1 MSQFSAGTKTP
12 PHSSS
17 PPNESPIGHRK
28 TNSAAEPFPDHT
40 IDLSRAITP
49 PEYGTPAN
57 GSPVNSPPRQRSN
70 SRPLSMVLAHNP
82 PIMDVNEDTIPE
94 LQPVFTYLNSHSNK
108 LYQEGYFLKLDDQNT
123 QGRPNPDRTWTE
135 CFAQLVGT
143 VLSLWDAAELDAAG
157 EDGEVLPK
165 FINLT
170 DASIKM
176 IESLPTRSS
185 EEQPLQNIL
194 SISTAGRNR
203 YLLHFNSRHS
213 LLQWTAG
220 IRLSMFE
227 HSSLQEAYTG
237 ALIAGK
243 GKSLNNINIVMERS
257 RFKTEEWVRVRFGA
271 GVPWRRCWCVISPPD
286 EKEYAKLQKEMKKR
300 SPYDRSPVPSLK
312 GDIKFYDT
320 KKDGKKQKKALPIAS
335 ITDAYSAYAIY
346 PQAKSLIDAS
356 TLLKIEGN
364 ISIHTDPPSA
374 TEGFVFIMP
383 ETHPAVTGFEML
395 LRFLFPTWDTFGLY
409 GRPGRLVASVL
420 DTRSLMF
427 AMPKHKRYGYLENLD
442 VSNLIL
448 EDGSAAWIEKDW
460 RKKLK
465 ETTGTRM
472 NAVED
477 APSTRS
483 RSNSRKSVRLS
494 FGDGAPTSSRQKVGF
509 SGGSVRSSRSHSLTG
524 PPPRTDSAP
533 PDTQRDRSSPAPG
546 PIVPEHRSRNASDPN
561 GLGNLPR
568 NNYSPYSGSPQRGQT
583 PVGAYSQENT
593 RPYDGPNFDDSPGG
607 NNTPPPLKDLDGMR
621 QMQTPEPVSR
631 PPAFN
636 HAPQARPTS
645 NVYHSPELRRA
656 NSRLST
662 STLAQLANAGGLT
675 ARNDTDSPV
684 GREGDAMRSGP
695 PVPVLAN
702 NANHVGISANDNR
715 SREALS
721 PPGQNLSST
730 GLPPPLNLANKRSK
744 SPLAQSP
751 YGPPSPYNHGPN
763 SRPSTAD
770 GPRSP
775 MPPGHMA
782 PPRSPH
788 PQNPNYRPEQG
799 YGGPMANNRR
809 PSDPRAQPGYGP
821 SNRGPMPDGR
831 RPSDPRPPGQG
842 PPPHGQ
848 MMNPRRPSDPR
859 APPGQGPPHGQMMN
873 NRRPSDPRAPPGHG
887 PPPHGQP
894 PYGNNYRPGPR
905 GSPGPQGPPPPQVA
919 HRKPIPDRS
928 ANFDSQKAS
937 IISGSS
943 AITTNEIIDHY
954 AFDQGQGRHP
964 LRQGT
969 PNSDRRPP
977 PLQRQGSGHSSHYDD
992 ASSARSIDYAST
1004 HKSSETNQSVERP
1017 RAGVLKTVGNDE
1029 PDIPAN
1035 HSYDIPDI
1043 NFGPTVNYAATQQHQ
1058 RDKTP
1063 NALQPGMGQAVG
1075 SPANQRP
1082 IPPVHKSSGSI
1093 DATRTMA
1100 WQPGTTSPGA
1110 KTQGLNAEQY
1120 VQQKAAH
1127 ARSASSN
1134 TLGEMRSGTPTS
1146 AKRRSSYDILQ
1157 RHSRSSS
1164 ADLLSRPGSRGAN
1177 STLNYTSS
1185 GEVSSHL
1192 SAREQ
1197 EQVARMTGAPLIS
1210 VAGNQS
1216 QRQEAQGPSLVGAIE
1231 AREREKQQMQGVSN
1245 QVVQQTIN
1253 QRQQQQAIAYQHQM
1267 AQQQMAQQQQQMA
1280 QQQQQMVQQQQMAQ
1294 QQRAAQ
1300 QQMAQQ
1306 QMAQQ
1311 QMAQQQMSPQQ
1322 MVQQQQHMAQQQ
1334 QMMAQQ
1340 QAYHQQQMVGERS
1353 MSPPGAYSAM
1363 GRGGVPSPYG
1373 PGPAPYGG
1381 QQQMGYGQPSFSRP
1395 LQAAPQVDPRFAPP
1409 QGQYGAA
1416 PPPGQQPQRKVH
1428 PQYQGQ
1434 AF

>member
-17 PPNESPIGHRK
+17 PPNDSSPFGHRK
-28 TNSAAEPFPDHT
+28 TNSAAEPFPNHN

-49 PEYGTPAN
+49 PEYGTPVN
-57 GSPVNSPPRQRSN
+57 GSPVNSPPRKRSN

-82 PIMDVNEDTIPE
+82 PLMDVNEDTIPE
-94 LQPVFTYLNSHSNK
+94 LLPIFTFLNSHSNK

-123 QGRPNPDRTWTE
+123 QGKPNPDRTWTE

-185 EEQPLQNIL
+185 DEQPLQNIL

-227 HSSLQEAYTG
+227 HSTLQEAYTG

-286 EKEYAKLQKEMKKR
+286 EKEYARLQKELKKR
-300 SPYDRSPVPSLK
+300 SPYDRSPVPVLK
-312 GDIKFYDT
+312 GDIKFYDS
-320 KKDGKKQKKALPIAS
+320 KKDGKKQKKAMPIAS

-364 ISIHTDPPSA
+364 VSIHTDPPSS

-448 EDGSAAWIEKDW
+448 EDGSAGWNERDW

-472 NAVED
+472 NVVED

-494 FGDGAPTSSRQKVGF
+494 FGGGSGGSGGVGKPKVGF
-509 SGGSVRSSRSHSLTG
+509 SEDKGSVRSSRSHSLTG
-524 PPPRTDSAP
+524 PPRTDSAP
-533 PDTQRDRSSPAPG
+533 PDSQQDRASPAVAS
-546 PIVPEHRSRNASDPN
+546 VPEHRARNASDPN
-561 GLGNLPR
+561 HGVGPPYR
-568 NNYSPYSGSPQRGQT
+568 KDYSPYNGSPQRNQT
-583 PVGAYSQENT
+583 PASGYAQNNT
-593 RPYDGPNFDDSPGG
+593 APYDGPNFDDDRGGPG
-607 NNTPPPLKDLDGMR
+607 LRDLDGMR
-621 QMQTPEPVSR
+621 QMQTPEPVSQ

-636 HAPQARPTS
+636 HAPQARPVS
-645 NVYHSPELRRA
+645 NVYHSPELRQA
-656 NSRLST
+656 NSRLSI

-675 ARNDTDSPV
+675 GPNNSNSPA
-684 GREGDAMRSGP
+684 GREGDAARSGP
-695 PVPVLAN
+695 SVLAN
-702 NANHVGISANDNR
+702 ANNQLGISANENR

-721 PPGQNLSST
+721 PPGQNPAST
-730 GLPPPLNLANKRSK
+730 GHPAPLNLSKQRSK
-744 SPLAQSP
+744 SPLAPQSP
-751 YGPPSPYNHGPN
+751 YGPPSPYAQGPN

-775 MPPGHMA
+775 MPPGYMA

-788 PQNPNYRPEQG
+788 PQNPNFRPDQG
-799 YGGPMANNRR
+799 PGGPTPN
-809 PSDPRAQPGYGP
+809 G
-821 SNRGPMPDGR
+821 
-831 RPSDPRPPGQG
+831 
-842 PPPHGQ
+842 
-848 MMNPRRPSDPR
+848 
-859 APPGQGPPHGQMMN
+859 
-873 NRRPSDPRAPPGHG
+873 RRPSDPRAPPGHG
-887 PPPHGQP
+887 PPPHGPMPGNNRRPSDPRAPPGHGPPNHGPMPDRRPSDPRPPPGHGPPPHGAP
-894 PYGNNYRPGPR
+894 PYGNNFRPGPGAPR
-905 GSPGPQGPPPPQVA
+905 GPPGPPGPGGPGG
-919 HRKPIPDRS
+919 HRKPLPDRS

-943 AITTNEIIDHY
+943 TITTNEIIDHY
-954 AFDQGQGRHP
+954 AFDQGRNP
-964 LRQGT
+964 VRQGT

-977 PLQRQGSGHSSHYDD
+977 PPQRQQSAGGQSSHYDD
-992 ASSARSIDYAST
+992 TSSNRSIDYAST
-1004 HKSSETNQSVERP
+1004 HKSSETNQSIERP
-1017 RAGVLKTVGNDE
+1017 RAGVLRTTGGDE
-1029 PDIPAN
+1029 DLDIPPN
-1035 HSYDIPDI
+1035 HSFDIPEI
-1043 NFGPTVNYAATQQHQ
+1043 NFGPTVNYGATQQQ
-1058 RDKTP
+1058 ARSKTP
-1063 NALQPGMGQAVG
+1063 NALQPGMGQVPRAH
-1075 SPANQRP
+1075 SPADQRP
-1082 IPPVHKSSGSI
+1082 IPPPHKSMGQQAPHERTGS
-1093 DATRTMA
+1093 DDSKRTMA
-1100 WQPGTTSPGA
+1100 WHPGSSSPGSGPR
-1110 KTQGLNAEQY
+1110 GLSAEEY

-1127 ARSASSN
+1127 ARSASGN
-1134 TLGEMRSGTPTS
+1134 TLGGIRSGTPTNM
-1146 AKRRSSYDILQ
+1146 KRRSSYDILQ

-1177 STLNYTSS
+1177 ATLNYSSS
-1185 GEVSSHL
+1185 GELSSSL

-1197 EQVARMTGAPLIS
+1197 EQVARMTGSPLINM
-1210 VAGNQS
+1210 AGNQ
-1216 QRQEAQGPSLVGAIE
+1216 RQPAQGPGLVGAIE
-1231 AREREKQQMQGVSN
+1231 AREIEKQHMKQGVST
-1245 QVVQQTIN
+1245 QVQQAIN
-1253 QRQQQQAIAYQHQM
+1253 QRQQQQQQQQQQQAIAYQHQV
-1267 AQQQMAQQQQQMA
+1267 AQQQMAQQQQQLA
-1280 QQQQQMVQQQQMAQ
+1280 QQQQMAQ
-1294 QQRAAQ
+1294 QQR
-1300 QQMAQQ
+1300 MAQQ

-1311 QMAQQQMSPQQ
+1311 QMAQQQ
-1322 MVQQQQHMAQQQ
+1322 QQQ

-1340 QAYHQQQMVGERS
+1340 QSYQQQQMMAERS
-1353 MSPPGAYSAM
+1353 MSPQPAYSPM
-1363 GRGGVPSPYG
+1363 GRGGGPGPYG
-1373 PGPAPYGG
+1373 PGPYGPGGAPYGAP
-1381 QQQMGYGQPSFSRP
+1381 QQAQQAAAYGQSFSRP
-1395 LQAAPQVDPRFAPP
+1395 LQSPPQVDQRFMPPP
-1409 QGQYGAA
+1409 QGQYG
-1416 PPPGQQPQRKVH
+1416 QPQAGQRNVQ
-1428 PQYQGQ
+1428 PPNQGQ

>member
-17 PPNESPIGHRK
+17 PPNDSPLGHRK
-28 TNSAAEPFPDHT
+28 TNSFAEPFPDHN

-49 PEYGTPAN
+49 PDYGSPVN
-57 GSPVNSPPRQRSN
+57 GSPVNSPPRKRSN

-82 PIMDVNEDTIPE
+82 PLMDVTEDTIPE
-94 LQPVFTYLNSHSNK
+94 LQPIFTFLNSHSNK

-123 QGRPNPDRTWTE
+123 QGKPNPDRTWTE

-176 IESLPTRSS
+176 IESLPTRSTD
-185 EEQPLQNIL
+185 EQPLQNIL

-220 IRLSMFE
+220 IRLAMFE
-227 HSSLQEAYTG
+227 HSTLQEAYTG

-286 EKEYAKLQKEMKKR
+286 EKEYARLQKEMKKR
-300 SPYDRSPVPSLK
+300 SPYDRSPVPVLK

-320 KKDGKKQKKALPIAS
+320 KKDGKKQKKAMPIAS

-364 ISIHTDPPSA
+364 VSIHTEPPSS

-448 EDGSAAWIEKDW
+448 EDGSAGWNEKDW

-472 NAVED
+472 NVIED

-494 FGDGAPTSSRQKVGF
+494 FGGGSGGAGKPPKVGF
-509 SGGSVRSSRSHSLTG
+509 SDDKGSVRSSRSHSLTG
-524 PPPRTDSAP
+524 PPRTDSAP
-533 PDTQRDRSSPAPG
+533 PDSQPDRALAAVAGG
-546 PIVPEHRSRNASDPN
+546 PENRTRNASDPN
-561 GLGNLPR
+561 HGMAPPYR
-568 NNYSPYSGSPQRGQT
+568 NDYSPYNGSPQRNQT
-583 PVGAYSQENT
+583 PVGGYGQEKAA
-593 RPYDGPNFDDSPGG
+593 PYDGPNFDDDRGG
-607 NNTPPPLKDLDGMR
+607 LGVSELDGMR

-636 HAPQARPTS
+636 HAPQARPVS
-645 NVYHSPELRRA
+645 NVYHSPELRQA
-656 NSRLST
+656 NSRLSS

-675 ARNDTDSPV
+675 GPNHSNSPA
-684 GREGDAMRSGP
+684 GREGDDARLGP
-695 PVPVLAN
+695 SVLAN
-702 NANHVGISANDNR
+702 ANNQLGISANENG

-721 PPGQNLSST
+721 PPGQNPAST
-730 GLPPPLNLANKRSK
+730 GHPAPLNLSKQRSK

-751 YGPPSPYNHGPN
+751 YGPPSPYTHGPN
-763 SRPSTAD
+763 SRPSTSD

-775 MPPGHMA
+775 MPPGYMA

-788 PQNPNYRPEQG
+788 PQNPNYRPDQG
-799 YGGPMANNRR
+799 
-809 PSDPRAQPGYGP
+809 PG
-821 SNRGPMPDGR
+821 GPMPDGR
-831 RPSDPRPPGQG
+831 RPSDPRPPPGHG
-842 PPPHGQ
+842 PPPHGP
-848 MMNPRRPSDPR
+848 M
-859 APPGQGPPHGQMMN
+859 PGN
-873 NRRPSDPRAPPGHG
+873 NRRPSDPRAPPGYGPPNHGPMPDRRPSDPRPPPGHG
-887 PPPHGQP
+887 PPPHGAP
-894 PYGNNYRPGPR
+894 PYGNNFRPSPRGPPGP
-905 GSPGPQGPPPPQVA
+905 PGPPGQPGA
-919 HRKPIPDRS
+919 HRKPIPER
-928 ANFDSQKAS
+928 APNFDSL
-937 IISGSS
+937 SGSS
-943 AITTNEIIDHY
+943 TITTNEIIDHY
-954 AFDQGQGRHP
+954 AYDQGRLP
-964 LRQGT
+964 VRQGT

-977 PLQRQGSGHSSHYDD
+977 PPQRQGSGISGQSSHYDD
-992 ASSARSIDYAST
+992 TSSNRSIDYAST

-1017 RAGVLKTVGNDE
+1017 RAGVLRTTGGEED
-1029 PDIPAN
+1029 PDIPPN
-1035 HSYDIPDI
+1035 HSYDIPEI
-1043 NFGPTVNYAATQQHQ
+1043 NFGPTVNYSATQQQ
-1058 RDKTP
+1058 QQARSKIP
-1063 NALQPGMGQAVG
+1063 NALQPGMG
-1075 SPANQRP
+1075 PT
-1082 IPPVHKSSGSI
+1082 PPPHKSMGQNYHERTESEEK
-1093 DATRTMA
+1093 RTMA
-1100 WQPGTTSPGA
+1100 WAPGTTSPGSGSR
-1110 KTQGLNAEQY
+1110 GLSAEEY

-1127 ARSASSN
+1127 ARSSSSN
-1134 TLGEMRSGTPTS
+1134 TIGSMRSGTPTNMN
-1146 AKRRSSYDILQ
+1146 RRNSHDIMQ

-1177 STLNYTSS
+1177 AALNYSSS
-1185 GEVSSHL
+1185 GEHSSSL
-1192 SAREQ
+1192 NAREQ
-1197 EQVARMTGAPLIS
+1197 EQMSRMTGAPLINM
-1210 VAGNQS
+1210 AGNQ
-1216 QRQEAQGPSLVGAIE
+1216 RQLAQGPGLVGAIE
-1231 AREREKQQMQGVSN
+1231 AREMEKQQMKQGVST
-1245 QVVQQTIN
+1245 QVGQAIN
-1253 QRQQQQAIAYQHQM
+1253 QRQQQQQQQQQAIAYQHQVAQQQMAQQQQQLAQQQRMAQQQM

-1280 QQQQQMVQQQQMAQ
+1280 QQQAY
-1294 QQRAAQ
+1294 
-1300 QQMAQQ
+1300 
-1306 QMAQQ
+1306 
-1311 QMAQQQMSPQQ
+1311 
-1322 MVQQQQHMAQQQ
+1322 QQQ
-1334 QMMAQQ
+1334 QMMA
-1340 QAYHQQQMVGERS
+1340 ERS
-1353 MSPPGAYSAM
+1353 MSPPQPGYSPM
-1363 GRGGVPSPYG
+1363 GRGGGPGPYSPGGSPYG
-1373 PGPAPYGG
+1373 AP
-1381 QQQMGYGQPSFSRP
+1381 QQAAYGQSFSRP
-1395 LQAAPQVDPRFAPP
+1395 LQSPPQMVDPRFAPP
-1409 QGQYGAA
+1409 PQGQYGQ
-1416 PPPGQQPQRKVH
+1416 PQPGQRNIH
-1428 PQYQGQ
+1428 PKHQGQ